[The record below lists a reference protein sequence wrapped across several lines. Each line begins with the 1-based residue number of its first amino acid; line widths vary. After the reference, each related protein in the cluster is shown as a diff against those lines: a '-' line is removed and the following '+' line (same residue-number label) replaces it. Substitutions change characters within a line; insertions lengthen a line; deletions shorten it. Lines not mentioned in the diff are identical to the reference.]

1 MSTRIIRTLEGLLEY
16 QKEVRNRQYEDNPVT
31 VEFVNDYF
39 ITTEPYNWNKEYVK
53 VTRINN
59 HERIE
64 LIKTN
69 NLILEYL
76 RYAHIFNY
84 NLAEEKIYI

>member
-1 MSTRIIRTLEGLLEY
+1 MSTRIIRTEEELKLY
-16 QKEVRNRQYEDNPVT
+16 QYEVRNRQYETNPVT
-31 VEFVNDYF
+31 VEFVNDFDY
-39 ITTEPYNWNKEYVK
+39 ELNKGCIK

-64 LIKTN
+64 YIRTN

-76 RYAHIFNY
+76 RYPHIFNYY

>member
-31 VEFVNDYF
+31 VEFVNDFDY
-39 ITTEPYNWNKEYVK
+39 ELNKGCIK

-59 HERIE
+59 HETIE
-64 LIKTN
+64 YIRTN